1 MTTFQKGSLN
11 MGKHENKII
20 RNGQG
25 KLNLSRT
32 KDVRDASG
40 GKHSDEDKG
49 GDQDQQDDQ
58 NQQE

>member
-1 MTTFQKGSLN
+1 MTTFQKGSIN

-25 KLNLSRT
+25 RLDISRT
-32 KDVRDASG
+32 KDVRDTSG

-49 GDQDQQDDQ
+49 DQDQQDDQ
-58 NQQE
+58 DQQE

>member
-1 MTTFQKGSLN
+1 MTTLQKGSIN

-20 RNGQG
+20 KNGQG
-25 KLNLSRT
+25 TLDISRT

-49 GDQDQQDDQ
+49 DQDQQDDQ
-58 NQQE
+58 DQQE

>member
-1 MTTFQKGSLN
+1 MTTLRKGSIS

-25 KLNLSRT
+25 TLDLSRT

-49 GDQDQQDDQ
+49 DQDQQDDQ

>member
-1 MTTFQKGSLN
+1 

-25 KLNLSRT
+25 ALDLSRT

-49 GDQDQQDDQ
+49 DQDQQDDQ

>member
-1 MTTFQKGSLN
+1 MTTLQKGSIN
-11 MGKHENKII
+11 MGKHENKIT

-25 KLNLSRT
+25 TLDISRT

-49 GDQDQQDDQ
+49 DQDQQDDQ